1 VVVSPATS
9 PSPSPTDRGPAGR
22 PPDRRRLGGF
32 TIVEVAI
39 GAVIMAIAAT
49 AMIQALASGA
59 EMQATGQRQLLAA
72 QILQQEMDNLRLQ
85 DWATINGLAAGP
97 TTLTI
102 STQFDTAITS
112 AGLTKGTTI
121 TLSRSVSTVSSGLR
135 EVTLTVTW
143 TMNPS
148 GNAGTRTYTRVTS
161 AYFTQFG
168 LNLAAQRT

>member
-1 VVVSPATS
+1 MPTRAPA
-9 PSPSPTDRGPAGR
+9 
-22 PPDRRRLGGF
+22 PDRRRRGF

-49 AMIQALASGA
+49 AMIQALAEGA
-59 EMQATGQRQLLAA
+59 EMQATGQRQLLAT
-72 QILQQEMDNLRLQ
+72 QILQQEMDSLRLEP
-85 DWATINGLAAGP
+85 WSTINGLAAGP

-112 AGLTKGTTI
+112 AGLVKGTTI
-121 TLSRSVSTVSSGLR
+121 TLSRSVSTVSTGLR

-148 GNAGTRTYTRVTS
+148 GSAGVRTYTRVTS
-161 AYFTQFG
+161 AYFTEYG
-168 LNLAAQRT
+168 LNLTAQRT